1 MSALRIPKLSEVGRS
16 LEGVFRLI
24 EGDEKGLGLF
34 DTSANGFLRSF
45 LAYAWCWPA
54 QAFLWTGAWR
64 TPEGVA
70 RPDSVFGMIGYFF
83 TGGMFDLLAWIVPAL
98 VIYPVSRVFGFRA
111 HYMRTIVATNWF
123 GVVAT
128 YVAFLPATIGYLAPV
143 PEGFAAMLS
152 LASYGFVIW
161 LHFRIARVALG
172 GEGLLAMLVTLIA
185 LMSSILVTATAFRV
199 LGI

>member
-1 MSALRIPKLSEVGRS
+1 MSALRIPNLSEVGRS

-24 EGDEKGLGLF
+24 QGDEKGLGLL

-64 TPEGVA
+64 TLPGS
-70 RPDSVFGMIGYFF
+70 RPDTVPGMVGYFL
-83 TGGMFDLLAWIVPAL
+83 TGGVFDLLAWIVPAL
-98 VIYPVSRVFGFRA
+98 VIYPVSQIFGFRA
-111 HYMRTIVATNWF
+111 HYARTVVATNWF
-123 GVVAT
+123 GVVAA
-128 YVAFLPATIGYLAPV
+128 YVAFLPATISYLAPV
-143 PEGFAAMLS
+143 PEGFAAILS

-172 GEGLLAMLVTLIA
+172 GEALLAMLVTLIA
-185 LMSSILVTATAFRV
+185 LMSSILVTATAFRI
-199 LGI
+199 LGF